1 MLKAIYQLGA
11 AEDRTGARRFWG
23 YLILATLSAIL
34 QAVAVLLLFP
44 LLAALFTADYA
55 AAGLW
60 ILALAGVIALVWTAD
75 VVCARFGLRLGI
87 AVMWAIYRKTP
98 EAILRLETSAFTPE
112 RIAQLRSL
120 VANHAVSATSGVI
133 LLVTPVITATVFTVS
148 LGIGLLWVYVPAAIV
163 TLLCGLF
170 TALALWASARIES
183 RAAAAYQKTTEAL
196 DNRLFEFAKNQPSL
210 RTAKAADAGA
220 RFVAAEIQNTRG
232 RILKLLL
239 WQIPGELLFSVVL
252 QLVLVGFAATAI
264 TGYLGGA
271 LSGFAAATLVLV
283 LLRVIEQVNAVATA
297 STGLATIKQT
307 LQELRRLDPPA
318 KTGPAHTAPAE
329 TGPADTAPAD
339 TAPAETGSAA
349 VSTETAHGSALG
361 AVELRDL
368 CYSYPS
374 GAGISDI
381 NLTLQ
386 PGTVT
391 VIVGRSGSGKT
402 TMLRAIAGLLTPAA
416 GAVWAR
422 GSTGE
427 AGEQTV
433 AAETLRE
440 RSSVV
445 FQQTQLPGG
454 TLRDNIT
461 AINPNLTREE
471 LDEIARNAQLDGLL
485 AKLPQGWNTPVGE
498 FGGMLSG
505 GERQRVAIARALAK
519 NSELLLIDE
528 ATSAL
533 DNSNEAAIVA
543 MLGRIRAQ
551 HTTVI
556 VTHRPAILG
565 VADQIVVLERG
576 RIAEIGRPA
585 ELERRGGRY
594 SRMLFEWQQNSRWQL

>member
-11 AEDRTGARRFWG
+11 AEGGAGVRRFWG
-23 YLILATLSAIL
+23 YLVLATLSAIL

-44 LLAALFTADYA
+44 LLAALFIADYA

-60 ILALAGVIALVWTAD
+60 VLALVGVIALVWSAD

-98 EAILRLETSAFTPE
+98 EAILQLETSAFTPE

-163 TLLCGLF
+163 TLLCGFF

-220 RFVAAEIQNTRG
+220 RFVTAEIQNTRG

-264 TGYLGGA
+264 TGYLGGD
-271 LSGFAAATLVLV
+271 LSGVAAATLVLV

-297 STGLATIKQT
+297 STGLAMIKET
-307 LQELRRLDPPA
+307 LRELQRLDPPA
-318 KTGPAHTAPAE
+318 TGAHVKTAPTE
-329 TGPADTAPAD
+329 TGLGNAP
-339 TAPAETGSAA
+339 TETG
-349 VSTETAHGSALG
+349 LG
-361 AVELRDL
+361 NCLGTVELRDL

-374 GAGISDI
+374 GAGVSDI

-402 TMLRAIAGLLTPAA
+402 TLLRAIAGLLTPAA

-427 AGEQTV
+427 AGQQTV

-440 RSSVV
+440 HSSVV

-454 TLRDNIT
+454 TLRDTIT
-461 AINPNLTREE
+461 AINPNLTEEE

-485 AKLPQGWNTPVGE
+485 KKLPQGWNTPVGE

>member
-11 AEDRTGARRFWG
+11 AEDLAGARRFWG
-23 YLILATLSAIL
+23 YLVLATLSAIL

-60 ILALAGVIALVWTAD
+60 VLALVGVIALVWSAD

-98 EAILRLETSAFTPE
+98 EAILQLESAAFTPE

-163 TLLCGLF
+163 TLLCGFF
-170 TALALWASARIES
+170 TALALWASARLES

-220 RFVAAEIQNTRG
+220 RFVTAEIQNTRG

-252 QLVLVGFAATAI
+252 QLVLLGFAATAI
-264 TGYLGGA
+264 TGYLGGG
-271 LSGFAAATLVLV
+271 LSGVAAATLVLV

-297 STGLATIKQT
+297 STGLAMIKET
-307 LQELRRLDPPA
+307 LRELQRLDMPA
-318 KTGPAHTAPAE
+318 TGAHVKTAPTE
-329 TGPADTAPAD
+329 TGD
-339 TAPAETGSAA
+339 AESGSAA
-349 VSTETAHGSALG
+349 APTETGLG
-361 AVELRDL
+361 NCLGTVELRDIS
-368 CYSYPS
+368 YTYPS

-381 NLTLQ
+381 NLTLK

-402 TMLRAIAGLLTPAA
+402 TLLRAIAGLLTPAA

-427 AGEQTV
+427 AGEQPIKT
-433 AAETLRE
+433 ETLRE
-440 RSSVV
+440 ISSVV

-454 TLRDNIT
+454 TLRDTIT
-461 AINPNLTREE
+461 AINPNLTGEQ

-485 AKLPQGWNTPVGE
+485 KKLPQGWNTPVGE

-556 VTHRPAILG
+556 VTHRPAILA

-576 RIAEIGRPA
+576 RIAEIGSPA

>member
-11 AEDRTGARRFWG
+11 AEGGSGTRRFWG
-23 YLILATLSAIL
+23 YLLLATLSAIL

-60 ILALAGVIALVWTAD
+60 VLALVGVIALVWSAD

-98 EAILRLETSAFTPE
+98 EAILRLESSAFTPE

-120 VANHAVSATSGVI
+120 VANHAVSATSGII

-148 LGIGLLWVYVPAAIV
+148 LGIGLLWVYVPEAIV

-170 TALALWASARIES
+170 TALALWASARLES
-183 RAAAAYQKTTEAL
+183 RAAAVYQKTTEAL

-220 RFVAAEIQNTRG
+220 RFVTAEIQNTRG

-252 QLVLVGFAATAI
+252 QLVLLGFAATAI
-264 TGYLGGA
+264 TGYLGGG
-271 LSGFAAATLVLV
+271 LSGVAAATLVLV

-297 STGLATIKQT
+297 STGLAMIKET
-307 LQELRRLDPPA
+307 LRELQRLDMPA
-318 KTGPAHTAPAE
+318 TGAPVKTALTE
-329 TGPADTAPAD
+329 TGH
-339 TAPAETGSAA
+339 AESGSAA
-349 VSTETAHGSALG
+349 VPTESGSAAVPTETGLG
-361 AVELRDL
+361 DSLGTVELRDIS
-368 CYSYPS
+368 YTYPS
-374 GAGISDI
+374 GAGVSDI

-402 TMLRAIAGLLTPAA
+402 TLLRAIAGLLTPAA

-427 AGEQTV
+427 AGQQTV

-440 RSSVV
+440 HSSVV

-454 TLRDNIT
+454 TLRDTIT
-461 AINPNLTREE
+461 AINPNLTGEE